1 VNLTAGQVRGN
12 LSIAVM
18 PFGRGV
24 LAAVGFF
31 VVGLPLLFRPCSH
44 FFGRVSPQ
52 GARLFPVER
61 VELIP
66 VGVLLS

>member
-24 LAAVGFF
+24 LAAGSF
-31 VVGLPLLFRPCSH
+31 VVGLPLLFRPFSH
-44 FFGRVSPQ
+44 VFGPDSPQ